1 MKPSITIQTPSS
13 IKKLAQD
20 GSIWCAEKL
29 DVGNLPINRLATAY
43 PNTSRLEL
51 GSYTTSLENGTS
63 SVTIRNIE
71 ENFSIKEGCSAA
83 ENYRV
88 AENKVTENCEQDS
101 PLPTGFLE
109 TALPL
114 LQAGTLHQLSFEKD
128 PIHKLASSPIV
139 TPHSI
144 LLQLIQDYLE
154 RQTSVGA
161 VVWIGEEVRPLPH
174 MLSYVSNGRYQ
185 SATSDLLQRSIFID
199 SNDSME
205 RGWIMQHALSSRGVA
220 VVVSAFCNLNSAD
233 TRRFVLAAQKEG
245 TLGFIITP
253 HEKRSTRLCVHSDWV
268 VSNQATGLQDIGAS
282 YKTTPTAS
290 FKVHLRRMKGPLQ
303 RTRTW
308 HVRCKYDRQLSI
320 DTLSPV
326 VHRSVPKALQKSA

>member
-1 MKPSITIQTPSS
+1 MKPSS
-13 IKKLAQD
+13 INTLTQG
-20 GSIWCAEKL
+20 GSIWRAERL
-29 DVGNLPINRLATAY
+29 DTTEAT
-43 PNTSRLEL
+43 PVDPRNDL
-51 GSYTTSLENGTS
+51 GSN
-63 SVTIRNIE
+63 SVPP
-71 ENFSIKEGCSAA
+71 A
-83 ENYRV
+83 
-88 AENKVTENCEQDS
+88 
-101 PLPTGFLE
+101 GFLE

-114 LQAGTLHQLSFEKD
+114 LKAGTLHQLSFEKD
-128 PIHKLASSPIV
+128 PIHRLASSPIV

-154 RQTSVGA
+154 RQTSIGA

-174 MLSYVSNGRYQ
+174 MLLYVSNGRYQ

-199 SNDSME
+199 SNDSAE
-205 RGWIMQHALSSRGVA
+205 RAWIMQHALSSRGVA
-220 VVVSAFCNLNSAD
+220 VVVSAFSDLNSAL

-253 HEKRSTRLCVHSDWV
+253 HEQHGTRLCVHSDWV
-268 VSNQATGLQDIGAS
+268 VSNRATDTGYS
-282 YKTTPTAS
+282 TTPTAS

-308 HVRCKYDRQLSI
+308 HVRCKYDRQFSI

-326 VHRSVPKALQKSA
+326 VHRSVPQALQKSA